1 MLNKM
6 KALLAATA
14 VTGVIAFT
22 CNGTAQAA
30 SQELIDAAK
39 KEGKVVWY
47 TALVVNQVV
56 RPLAE
61 AFQAKYG
68 IKVEFVSALWQE
80 QALRMI
86 NEGKTG
92 KVQGDIFDGPPAFE
106 QVYAAGFVEPYLIPS
121 AADYPAAY
129 KDPKGLWTAHSLQPT
144 GIAVNT
150 DLVQEKDYPTS
161 YEDLLDPKWKGRMA
175 WTTSTSAGGPP
186 GFIGMILD
194 HMGEEKGMEYLR
206 KLAKQDIIN
215 VPSNQ
220 RVVLDKA
227 VAGEVPLVL
236 SVYNYHIPISQ
247 AKGAPIKWIKIDPLS
262 GHLGTFSLIK
272 DAPHPNAARLLLD
285 FIMSEEGETI
295 QARAGYI
302 PAHPAVPSED
312 PSLKPEG
319 NYTFSGIAPDRMM
332 VEGPRWVKIYREL
345 FE

>member
-1 MLNKM
+1 MLTRNLRPLAAA
-6 KALLAATA
+6 ALLGAAMTA
-14 VTGVIAFT
+14 GSVPAF
-22 CNGTAQAA
+22 AA

-39 KEGKVVWY
+39 AEGKVVWY
-47 TALVVNQVV
+47 TSLVVNQVV
-56 RPLAE
+56 RPLVDG
-61 AFQAKYG
+61 FQAKYG
-68 IKVEFVSALWQE
+68 IEVEFVSALWQE

-86 NEGKTG
+86 NEGQTG
-92 KVQGDIFDGPPAFE
+92 NVQGDIFDGPPTFE

-121 AADYPAAY
+121 AADYPPAY
-129 KDPKGLWTAHSLQPT
+129 RDPNGLWTAHSLQPT
-144 GIAVNT
+144 GVAVNT
-150 DLVQEKDYPTS
+150 DLVKEEDYPKT

-194 HMGEEKGMEYLR
+194 DMGEEKGMEYLR
-206 KLAKQDIIN
+206 KLAQQNIIN

-247 AKGAPIKWIKIDPLS
+247 AQGAPIKWIKIEPLS

-272 DAPHPNAARLLLD
+272 NGPHPNAARLLLD
-285 FIMSEEGETI
+285 YIMSEEGETI
-295 QARAGYI
+295 QAKAGYI
-302 PAHPAVPSED
+302 PANPHVMPTD
-312 PSLKPEG
+312 PSMKPDG
-319 NYTFSGIAPDRMM
+319 NYKFSAIAPDRMM
-332 VEGPRWVKIYREL
+332 VDGPRWVEIYKEL